1 MTKEERI
8 NEFAAVLDSYRE
20 ELVEEK
26 PVSVTNARGDAV
38 GCYYIKEANINRIGE
53 LLTDA
58 GFGNLRE
65 YRAKIIDLY
74 LKGRL
79 DELLKFMM
87 EEI

>member
-8 NEFAAVLDSYRE
+8 DELAAVLDPILTKQPIPFICEVDS
-20 ELVEEK
+20 
-26 PVSVTNARGDAV
+26 
-38 GCYYIKEANINRIGE
+38 GE
-53 LLTDA
+53 IADQLIDA